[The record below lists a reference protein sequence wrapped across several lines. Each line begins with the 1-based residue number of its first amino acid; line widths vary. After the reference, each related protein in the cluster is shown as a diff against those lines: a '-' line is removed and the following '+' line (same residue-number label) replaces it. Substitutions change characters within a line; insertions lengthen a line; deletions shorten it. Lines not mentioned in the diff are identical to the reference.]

1 MSNIDV
7 AIVGAGPAGLSTAI
21 ECTRRGLSHV
31 VLDKGTLVDSIRRFP
46 VHMVFFTTPELLE
59 IGDMPLVTPH
69 EKPTRVE
76 ALKYYRRVAEHFDL
90 ELHPYEK
97 VDHVRRENGSFQL
110 TTTPRLGG
118 SRTYEASNVVVA
130 TGYYDNPNM
139 MNVPGEDLPK
149 VSHYYHESHP
159 YFGLEVAVIGGAN
172 SAAETA
178 LELFRSGVKVTLIHR
193 EKELSSHIKYW
204 VRPDIVNRVERKE
217 IRALFD
223 TDVEEIF
230 PDKLRLKKKSGE
242 HFEIP
247 NDFVLA
253 LTGYHPDYPFLES
266 MGIHIEPENGEP
278 VHDAETME
286 TDIPGIYV
294 AGGIAA
300 GRQANK
306 IFIENGRL
314 HGIQIVKHISAKS

>member
-21 ECTRRGLSHV
+21 ECARRGLSHV
-31 VLDKGTLVDSIRRFP
+31 ILDKGTLVDSIRRVP

-90 ELHPYEK
+90 ALHPYEK
-97 VDHVRRENGSFQL
+97 VDDVRRENGSFQL
-110 TTTPRLGG
+110 STTPRLGG
-118 SRTYEASNVVVA
+118 SRTYEVSNVVVA

-139 MNVPGEDLPK
+139 MSVPGEELPK
-149 VSHYYHESHP
+149 VSHYYNEAHP
-159 YFGLEVAVIGGAN
+159 YFGQEVAVIGGAN

-204 VRPDIVNRVERKE
+204 VRPDIVNRVEREE
-217 IRALFD
+217 IRAFFE
-223 TDVEEIF
+223 TDVEEIY
-230 PDKLRLKKKSGE
+230 PDKLRLKKKNGE
-242 HFEIP
+242 RFEIA

-266 MGIHIEPENGEP
+266 MGIHIEPDNGEP
-278 VHDAETME
+278 VHDADTME
-286 TDIPGIYV
+286 TNIPGIYV

-306 IFIENGRL
+306 IFIENGRF
-314 HGIQIVKHISAKS
+314 HGIQIVKHISMKS